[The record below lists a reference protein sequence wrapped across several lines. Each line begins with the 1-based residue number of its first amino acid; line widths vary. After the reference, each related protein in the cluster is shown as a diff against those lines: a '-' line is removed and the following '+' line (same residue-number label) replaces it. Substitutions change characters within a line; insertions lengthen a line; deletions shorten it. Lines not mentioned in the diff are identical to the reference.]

1 MKRLLRI
8 LLYSCLFSVLVLVG
22 LYAWFRYERH
32 LPPAQCVREQFE
44 SNRADYIRFVTLLR
58 KDQSARFIDSDG
70 KVDIDGLHGR
80 LVPEY
85 RDLIRKIGAKDVI
98 IREDGSIEFA
108 FWGLGCTICSD
119 SYMGARYYPKD
130 PKTDSPAGWE
140 QTVVTSLDG
149 AKLPQEKGAVA
160 TGLYVVPIEP
170 DWFYLPIRLPRMK
183 HSVRELSSWSGTITQ
198 LYFCGQDS
206 CR

>member
-1 MKRLLRI
+1 LRRLPKI
-8 LLYSCLFSVLVLVG
+8 LLYTCLFSVALCLLAPVS
-22 LYAWFRYERH
+22 FRLWLKYEYH
-32 LPPAQCVREQFE
+32 LPPEQRVRKQFE
-44 SNRADYIRFVTLLR
+44 NNRADYIQFVTELQR
-58 KDQSARFIDSDG
+58 DQSARFIDGDG

-108 FWGLGCTICSD
+108 LWGFGCTICSD
-119 SYMGARYYPKD
+119 SYMGVRYYPKD

-140 QTVVTSLDG
+140 QTVVTSLDS
-149 AKLPQEKGAVA
+149 AKLPHEKGAVA

-170 DWFYLPIRLPRMK
+170 EWYIYRL
-183 HSVRELSSWSGTITQ
+183 EYQ
-198 LYFCGQDS
+198 E
-206 CR
+206 